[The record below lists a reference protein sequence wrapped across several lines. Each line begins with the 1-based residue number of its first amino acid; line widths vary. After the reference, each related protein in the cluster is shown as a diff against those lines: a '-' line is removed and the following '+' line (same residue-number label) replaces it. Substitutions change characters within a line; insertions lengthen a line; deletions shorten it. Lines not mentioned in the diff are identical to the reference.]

1 MDIRIH
7 KVIKRLKDN
16 IPSQFFGFNQSL
28 RIGKLISK
36 FRLNGKIN
44 FLKYSNGT
52 TEIWVKS
59 QVDEGSFA
67 EDAAKN
73 PFPKN
78 CLYPTAVNKGISS
91 NKIHFKLLDI
101 GDYVGVEGDIFTTK
115 TGEISVNVNILT
127 ILAKSIRPLF
137 ESSTSKNI

>member
-1 MDIRIH
+1 MIDIQIH
-7 KVIKRLKDN
+7 KVIKRLKEN

-28 RIGKLISK
+28 RIGKLISR

-44 FLKYSNGT
+44 FRKYSNGT

-59 QVDEGSFA
+59 QVDEDSSA

-73 PFPKN
+73 PPPKN

-91 NKIHFKLLDI
+91 NKIHLKLLVYRDFPNNRLRNN
-101 GDYVGVEGDIFTTK
+101 Y
-115 TGEISVNVNILT
+115 
-127 ILAKSIRPLF
+127 
-137 ESSTSKNI
+137 